1 MQESTIYK
9 YYKDLPSWAKGVVI
23 VGSLAMGYAVV
34 TKIYNTITDAN
45 NKAKQEKE
53 INTADAD
60 LQRENQAGRGQTLS
74 NSSLE
79 AMSSAIVQASGDCGT
94 NEDIIVAQFD
104 NLQNEADMLA
114 FVKVFGLRDKLRCPF
129 SSDPYGDKWCLL
141 SCRTPVMSLSSML
154 YSELSQGWIDTLNKK
169 LGQKGI
175 KYRF

>member
-1 MQESTIYK
+1 MTESTIYK
-9 YYKDLPSWAKGVVI
+9 YYKDLPSWAKGVAI
-23 VGSLAMGYAVV
+23 IGGLAMGYALV
-34 TKIYNTITDAN
+34 TTIYNKVNDLN

-53 INTADAD
+53 VNTADAE
-60 LQRENQAGRGQTLS
+60 LRKEQQAGRGQTLS

-79 AMSSAIVQASGDCGT
+79 AMSSAIVEASNGCGSE
-94 NEDIIVAQFD
+94 EDIIVAQFD

-114 FVKVFGLRDKLRCPF
+114 FVKIFGLRDKLRCPF
-129 SSDPYGDKWCLL
+129 SDDAYGDKWCLL